1 MTESTPSFPNHQGK
15 AKVLTE
21 NLCVL
26 LMDEVDSLRRENF
39 ALKRR
44 VGVSVYEKVADDA
57 PVAHDP
63 QEDNAGETRCAST
76 VSSSALSQAPSV
88 KMQRR
93 RGRKGES
100 EEFEDEEL
108 GQQRRQRLAKRG
120 GMQVNEQEDE
130 DGEEGKGKSM
140 EQRRDSLI
148 WASDDEDW
156 ELELDIEQTR
166 IYRRAFMYGSLE
178 HDDMLES
185 WRDRPSFAS
194 SMVSSGR
201 ESPIRPDSVP
211 PLKSVDRSFLLRA
224 AINMGDDNAAQRPKR
239 CSSDGT
245 ARETDFSSDL
255 RHLWD
260 SLWGTAVKADGT
272 GKARDERLLPPP
284 KLRRSASAGDAEHDH
299 L

>member
-1 MTESTPSFPNHQGK
+1 MTESTPPLPNHQGK

-57 PVAHDP
+57 PVAHDL

-93 RGRKGES
+93 RGRKDES

-148 WASDDEDW
+148 WASDDED
-156 ELELDIEQTR
+156 
-166 IYRRAFMYGSLE
+166 GSLSSTSSRLGYTGGRSCTGASST
-178 HDDMLES
+178 MTLWS
-185 WRDRPSFAS
+185 RGTTARPSHRRWSHLGAS
-194 SMVSSGR
+194 RRFDQTVCHPSNRWIGHFYS
-201 ESPIRPDSVP
+201 EL
-211 PLKSVDRSFLLRA
+211 PLTWL
-224 AINMGDDNAAQRPKR
+224 
-239 CSSDGT
+239 T
-245 ARETDFSSDL
+245 T
-255 RHLWD
+255 
-260 SLWGTAVKADGT
+260 T
-272 GKARDERLLPPP
+272 
-284 KLRRSASAGDAEHDH
+284 
-299 L
+299 